1 MRLAIEVLVAPAISN
16 IVSIYMDW
24 TSLTSLDQIQGID
37 RLPSNKIAL
46 IFKHSTSCS
55 ISHIARKRLLIF
67 SEKED
72 MNQVG
77 LEIYYLDLLAHRNIS
92 NYIAHH
98 YSVHHESPQVLL
110 IRNGECFYDSSHLDI
125 TSEELSE
132 QIFSVAPASI

>member
-1 MRLAIEVLVAPAISN
+1 MFYQSY
-16 IVSIYMDW
+16 S
-24 TSLTSLDQIQGID
+24 QK
-37 RLPSNKIAL
+37 KI
-46 IFKHSTSCS
+46 INF
-55 ISHIARKRLLIF
+55 F
-67 SEKED
+67 GKED
-72 MNQVG
+72 LNQVG

>member
-1 MRLAIEVLVAPAISN
+1 
-16 IVSIYMDW
+16 MDW

-72 MNQVG
+72 LNQVG

-110 IRNGECFYDSSHLDI
+110 IRNGECFYDGRKNKWL
-125 TSEELSE
+125 
-132 QIFSVAPASI
+132 